1 MRRTRAAIFV
11 IAAMAAGLSS
21 APGAVAQTTTT
32 MPPVRSIPVTPGPT
46 TATTA
51 APATGESASGQGGTA
66 AADLADTG
74 VAADKLVPLGLLLI
88 GLGAALQGGARRR
101 SYGLL

>member
-11 IAAMAAGLSS
+11 AAAMAAGLSPV
-21 APGAVAQTTTT
+21 PGAVAQTTTT

-51 APATGESASGQGGTA
+51 APTTGESAGQGGTA

-88 GLGAALQGGARRR
+88 GLGAALQGAARRR